1 MLRWFQGLTK
11 LLKKESRPILMMFYA
26 PWCGF
31 CKRLKPDFSL
41 AATELKK
48 DFVMAAIDLNRPENA
63 ALRRQYNI
71 SGFPTLLYFE

>member
-1 MLRWFQGLTK
+1 
-11 LLKKESRPILMMFYA
+11 MMFYA

-48 DFVMAAIDLNRPENA
+48 DYVLAAIDLNRPENA

-71 SGFPTLLYFE
+71 SGFPTLLYFEYVSRYTFVRL